1 MTVTLNQIPR
11 PEKRDIARK
20 LHANLTARAAAG
32 PAEPAL
38 DEYISD
44 LDTLVQALTAPLA
57 GNLLADAQ
65 RTARLAELDAVDSE
79 VDTSYRHLESY
90 VAIESRRR
98 AGPNVASALALHKA
112 AFPDGLAHIDAP
124 IPDENRVC
132 RESLTVL
139 RSAEYAPT
147 VDAIGLPA
155 SWLNSW
161 ESWLTQSETIYAAI
175 EKARTARRAHVSAGQ
190 DAETDFVELC
200 VRLRRYIS
208 SRAKSSDKPR
218 VAEGKALLAPLLD
231 QMAKLRASAAARAT
245 IRENETKTP
254 APAAPANGQPS

>member
-1 MTVTLNQIPR
+1 MTISLNHIPR
-11 PEKRDIARK
+11 PEKRDIAQK
-20 LHANLTARAAAG
+20 LHANLTARASAG

-38 DEYISD
+38 DEYIPE
-44 LDTLVQALTAPLA
+44 LDALIQALTAPIA

-79 VDTSYRHLESY
+79 VDTSYRHVESY

-98 AGPNVASALALHKA
+98 AGSNVASALALHKA

-139 RSAEYAPT
+139 RSPEYAPT
-147 VDAIGLPA
+147 VAAIGLPA
-155 SWLNSW
+155 AWLDKW
-161 ESWLTQSETIYAAI
+161 EGWLTQSEAIYTAI
-175 EKARTARRAHVSAGQ
+175 VKARTARRAHVSAGQ
-190 DAETDFVELC
+190 DAETEFVEIC
-200 VRLRRYIS
+200 VRLRRYVS

-231 QMAKLRASAAARAT
+231 EMARMRATAAAFL
-245 IRENETKTP
+245 EK
-254 APAAPANGQPS
+254 Q

>member
-11 PEKRDIARK
+11 PEKRDIAQK

-38 DEYISD
+38 DEYIPD
-44 LDTLVQALTAPLA
+44 LDALVQALTAPIA

-98 AGPNVASALALHKA
+98 AGPNVTSALALHNA

-124 IPDENRVC
+124 VPDENRVC

-147 VDAIGLPA
+147 VAAIGLPA
-155 SWLNSW
+155 DWLDKW
-161 ESWLTQSETIYAAI
+161 ESWLSQSET
-175 EKARTARRAHVSAGQ
+175 
-190 DAETDFVELC
+190 
-200 VRLRRYIS
+200 
-208 SRAKSSDKPR
+208 
-218 VAEGKALLAPLLD
+218 
-231 QMAKLRASAAARAT
+231 
-245 IRENETKTP
+245 
-254 APAAPANGQPS
+254 